1 MADDEIRRL
10 EGRIAELEKEQA
22 ALQRQ
27 LAQAQIDQW
36 EGRID
41 DLEVQVHLGS
51 LEVQDRLDPLLET
64 LRNRWL
70 DAKEQVNRSSDT
82 AGDVFATL
90 RSGLEQA
97 MSDIRSAVSDARR
110 VATQ

>member
-1 MADDEIRRL
+1 MADDISRL
-10 EGRIAELEKEQA
+10 EARIDELEQQQA
-22 ALQRQ
+22 ALRRQ

-41 DLEVQVHLGS
+41 DLEVQAHLGTRE
-51 LEVQDRLDPLLET
+51 LADRIDPLVES

-70 DAKEQVNRSSDT
+70 DAREQMTQSTDT
-82 AGDVFATL
+82 AGDVFSTL

-97 MSDIRSAVSDARR
+97 MTDLRTALADARR
-110 VATQ
+110 AASQ